1 MIHIGFTID
10 ADNNAHIVIKDGQ
23 RRVIR
28 LRQIPLGESRG
39 ETAEWLT
46 CKAAI
51 REAGGLGAQAIRL
64 YSDCQVIDRLN
75 NRDPAYQPAELVWP
89 TGYGRL
95 PDYQDADLF
104 HYFDALSLLWR
115 LFNGKWEAIRIEKER
130 ILNENNR
137 TD

>member
-10 ADNNAHIVIKDGQ
+10 VDNNAHIVIKDGQ
-23 RRVIR
+23 RRVIHR
-28 LRQIPLGESRG
+28 RQIPLGESSG

-75 NRDPAYQPAELVWP
+75 NRDPAYKPAELVWP
-89 TGYGRL
+89 TGYGH
-95 PDYQDADLF
+95 ADLS